1 MKSEAQITQILDR
14 LLSPTILFRILKEIT
29 TGQEWTKVIRQQTQN
44 YSDLIKK
51 IDIKKFEQV
60 FKTSLS
66 KKWIIAFSTLFNI
79 LKLR

>member
-29 TGQEWTKVIRQQTQN
+29 TGQEWTQVIRQQTQN

-60 FKTSLS
+60 FKTSHS